1 MKFVVLTL
9 FKEMFDAFVST
20 SIIKRAIDKDI
31 VSIDVLD
38 IRDFTK
44 DKHKRVDFPPY
55 GGGSGMIMSA
65 QPLGDAIDYAILSL
79 EKYKKEIKIIY
90 MSPRGKVLNYNI
102 SKNISKSNYNYII
115 ICGHY
120 EGIDERII
128 EEYNVE

>member
-1 MKFVVLTL
+1 MRFVVLTL

-65 QPLGDAIDYAILSL
+65 QPLGDAIDYAILS
-79 EKYKKEIKIIY
+79 
-90 MSPRGKVLNYNI
+90 
-102 SKNISKSNYNYII
+102 
-115 ICGHY
+115 
-120 EGIDERII
+120 
-128 EEYNVE
+128 